1 MKLQSILV
9 LASLLMVGSLS
20 AAEEEDAAMVALK
33 RMREQLRTVMVQQQ
47 KTETDRA
54 TLEAEKTEL
63 QGKFDKLDASFKK
76 LAKDSN
82 ADKEAAEK
90 SIAELNAKILG
101 QERDIAKLQESLAA
115 WKKGHQEVVDAAKKI
130 DSQRQELAAR
140 VILLDRKVADHQRKN
155 TELFNLGTE
164 VLSKLEGFGFGTA
177 LAARE
182 PFTRNMRVKLETY
195 LQDYG
200 DKLADNKIQPDDA
213 PKKASKA
220 APAAP
225 VAEKPASKEE
235 AARVQEP
242 VKK

>member
-1 MKLQSILV
+1 MKLPTSLILV
-9 LASLLMVGSLS
+9 TLLTAGSLR
-20 AAEEEDAAMVALK
+20 AAEEEDVAMVALK

-47 KTETDRA
+47 KTEADRA
-54 TLEAEKTEL
+54 TLEAEKIEL
-63 QGKFDKLDASFKK
+63 QGKFDKLEASFKK
-76 LAKDSN
+76 LGKDSN
-82 ADKEAAEK
+82 ADKEAAGK
-90 SIAELNAKILG
+90 TIADLNAKILG
-101 QERDIAKLQESLAA
+101 QERDLAKLQESLAA

-130 DSQRQELAAR
+130 EAQRQELSAR
-140 VILLDRKVADHQRKN
+140 VILSDRKVADHQRKN
-155 TELFNLGTE
+155 TELYNLGSE

-213 PKKASKA
+213 PKKASK
-220 APAAP
+220 
-225 VAEKPASKEE
+225 ED

-242 VKK
+242 IKK

>member
-1 MKLQSILV
+1 MKLPTSLILV
-9 LASLLMVGSLS
+9 ALLTAGSLP

-47 KTETDRA
+47 KTEADRA

-63 QGKFDKLDASFKK
+63 QGKFDKLEANFKK
-76 LAKDSN
+76 LGKDSN

-90 SIAELNAKILG
+90 TIAELNTKIQQ
-101 QERDIAKLQESLAA
+101 QERDLAKLQESLAA

-130 DSQRQELAAR
+130 EAQRLELSAR
-140 VILLDRKVADHQRKN
+140 VILSDRKVADHQRKN
-155 TELFNLGTE
+155 MELYNLGSE
-164 VLSKLEGFGFGTA
+164 VLSKLEGFGFGSA

-200 DKLADNKIQPDDA
+200 DKLADNKIQPDDV
-213 PKKASKA
+213 PKKA
-220 APAAP
+220 
-225 VAEKPASKEE
+225 ASKED

-242 VKK
+242 IKK

>member
-90 SIAELNAKILG
+90 SIADLNAKILG

-155 TELFNLGTE
+155 TALTSIHSLLLSALATS
-164 VLSKLEGFGFGTA
+164 VLS
-177 LAARE
+177 R
-182 PFTRNMRVKLETY
+182 
-195 LQDYG
+195 
-200 DKLADNKIQPDDA
+200 
-213 PKKASKA
+213 S
-220 APAAP
+220 
-225 VAEKPASKEE
+225 
-235 AARVQEP
+235 
-242 VKK
+242 